1 MIISVLSSCAE
12 GDDYDILQ
20 SDAVADECPPFIVCA
35 GQLAHEALELL
46 VKVRC
51 GTMVA
56 LSVFLFL
63 IFKI

>member
-1 MIISVLSSCAE
+1 M
-12 GDDYDILQ
+12 
-20 SDAVADECPPFIVCA
+20 ADECPPFIVCA

-56 LSVFLFL
+56 LSVFLF
-63 IFKI
+63 F